1 MNGEQAIDLIKLMMQ
16 ICRIMR
22 RLVLVAMFIL
32 PSLMGVRETLTTDD
46 QN

>member
-16 ICRIMR
+16 IRRIMR